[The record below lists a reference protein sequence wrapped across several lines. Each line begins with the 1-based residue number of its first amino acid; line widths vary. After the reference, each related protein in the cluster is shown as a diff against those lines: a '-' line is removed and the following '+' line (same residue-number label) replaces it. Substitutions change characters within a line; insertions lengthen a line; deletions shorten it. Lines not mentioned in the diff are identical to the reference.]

1 MKKLIL
7 ILIVSLLSLSCVK
20 DAQSTAAVGQFK
32 NEFLFEIEGCKM
44 YRFQDGSRY
53 IYWSDCRGKV
63 NYDYT
68 TGGKHVQTVRGETIN
83 N

>member
-1 MKKLIL
+1 MKKIITILLI
-7 ILIVSLLSLSCVK
+7 SLLSASCVNEAK
-20 DAQSTAAVGQFK
+20 ESTQLGNFK
-32 NEFLFEIEGCKM
+32 NEFLFEVDGCKM
-44 YRFQDGSRY
+44 YRFEDGSRF

-68 TGGKHVQTVRGETIN
+68 TGGKHKTQVRGETIN

>member
-1 MKKLIL
+1 MKKLL
-7 ILIVSLLSLSCVK
+7 ILLLLLLTVSCVK
-20 DAQSTAAVGQFK
+20 QAESVNQVGNFK
-32 NEFLFEIEGCKM
+32 NEFLFEENGCRM
-44 YRFQDGSRY
+44 YRFEDGSRY

-68 TGGKHVQTVRGETIN
+68 TGGKNSHIVRGETIN